1 MTVTLPSYCPKGMNP
16 PLATPPAAPLAA
28 PKIDLDADVARF
40 FAVMKQEQARFLHA
54 FATARGGI
62 GDGHGQLA
70 QISAIQCRLTRQF
83 FDAQRLIMERRAEVD
98 AEVARIA
105 AETEEHANVVLAA
118 AVANVAAGAF
128 PPPSPDER
136 HDALGVPDASLERT
150 TRQALHALSVLAM
163 RTQHDTAALEQVI
176 NDAFEPAEPDGARA
190 ERELQRLLDEWWE
203 HERNEGR
210 ALVEDARA
218 RAAMRLHLAHIEACE
233 IAGSAAPAEATPIAP
248 VAAEA
253 SVAPSAMSLLPAAL
267 VDALDSATPDTLDT
281 ALASMTAA
289 LATPTVAPSI
299 DRADNGDVLFRL
311 ERAAAAATAAPDG
324 PSPSADHFQQF
335 WTPAPTVESDESSLS
350 FRSLWWRVVFPIT
363 AVTSTLAIVLAVVG

>member
-1 MTVTLPSYCPKGMNP
+1 MTP
-16 PLATPPAAPLAA
+16 PLATPLAA
-28 PKIDLDADVARF
+28 PSTAPGIDLDADVARF
-40 FAVMKQEQARFLHA
+40 FATMKQEQARFLHA
-54 FATARGGI
+54 FATARGDI
-62 GDGHGQLA
+62 GDRHGQLA

-118 AVANVAAGAF
+118 AVANVAAGVF
-128 PPPSPDER
+128 PPPSPDDR
-136 HDALGVPDASLERT
+136 RDALADPDGSLERT

-203 HERNEGR
+203 HERIEGR

-233 IAGSAAPAEATPIAP
+233 IAGSATPAEVSVVEQADIEPPACPNP
-248 VAAEA
+248 V
-253 SVAPSAMSLLPAAL
+253 LLPASL
-267 VDALDSATPDTLDT
+267 LDALDQASPDTLDV

-289 LATPTVAPSI
+289 LATPLPAPSL

-311 ERAAAAATAAPDG
+311 ERAAAAAAAAQTDAPQVG
-324 PSPSADHFQQF
+324 TDHFQQF
-335 WTPAPTVESDESSLS
+335 WTPASTEQQVEPSLS
-350 FRSLWWRVVFPIT
+350 FRSVWWRVVFPIT

>member
-1 MTVTLPSYCPKGMNP
+1 MNP
-16 PLATPPAAPLAA
+16 PLATPLAAPPAAPG
-28 PKIDLDADVARF
+28 IDLDADVARF
-40 FAVMKQEQARFLHA
+40 FATMKQEQARFLHA
-54 FATARGGI
+54 FATARGEI

-70 QISAIQCRLTRQF
+70 HISAIQCRLTRQF

-105 AETEEHANVVLAA
+105 AETEEHANVVLAS

-128 PPPSPDER
+128 PPPSPDDR
-136 HDALGVPDASLERT
+136 HDVLDDPNGSLERT

-163 RTQHDTAALEQVI
+163 RTQHDTVALEQVI

-233 IAGSAAPAEATPIAP
+233 IAGSQETASAMPLESAIVEPAAAPVTA
-248 VAAEA
+248 
-253 SVAPSAMSLLPAAL
+253 SLLPASL
-267 VDALDSATPDTLDT
+267 LDALDSASPDTLDA
-281 ALASMTAA
+281 ALASMSAS
-289 LATPTVAPSI
+289 LATPMPVPSL
-299 DRADNGDVLFRL
+299 DRTDNGDVLFRL
-311 ERAAAAATAAPDG
+311 ERAAAAATTTPDTPVAG
-324 PSPSADHFQQF
+324 ADHFQQF
-335 WTPAPTVESDESSLS
+335 WTPAPSVEQVESSLS
-350 FRSLWWRVVFPIT
+350 LRALWWRVVFPVT
-363 AVTSTLAIVLAVVG
+363 AVTSTLAFVLALVG

>member
-1 MTVTLPSYCPKGMNP
+1 MNP
-16 PLATPPAAPLAA
+16 PLATPMAAPANA
-28 PKIDLDADVARF
+28 PGIDLDADVARF
-40 FAVMKQEQARFLHA
+40 FATMKQEQARFLHA
-54 FATARGGI
+54 FATARGEI

-70 QISAIQCRLTRQF
+70 HISAIQCRLTRQF

-105 AETEEHANVVLAA
+105 AETEDHANVVLAA

-128 PPPSPDER
+128 PPPVPGER
-136 HDALGVPDASLERT
+136 HDALDDPAGAMERT

-163 RTQHDTAALEQVI
+163 RTQHDAVALEQVI
-176 NDAFEPAEPDGARA
+176 NEAFEPAEPDGARA

-233 IAGSAAPAEATPIAP
+233 IAGQQPVVDAASVEAPTPDAPA
-248 VAAEA
+248 A
-253 SVAPSAMSLLPAAL
+253 SPAVSLLPASL
-267 VDALDSATPDTLDT
+267 LDALDSASPDTLDAT
-281 ALASMTAA
+281 LASLAA
-289 LATPTVAPSI
+289 SLATPLPAPTL

-311 ERAAAAATAAPDG
+311 ERAAAAATPTVTAEAPAVG
-324 PSPSADHFQQF
+324 ADHFQQF
-335 WTPAPTVESDESSLS
+335 WTPAPTVEQADASLS
-350 FRSLWWRVVFPIT
+350 LKSLWWRIVFPIT
-363 AVTSTLAIVLAVVG
+363 AVTSTLALILALVG

>member
-1 MTVTLPSYCPKGMNP
+1 MTP
-16 PLATPPAAPLAA
+16 PLATPLAA
-28 PKIDLDADVARF
+28 PSTAPGIDLDADVARF
-40 FAVMKQEQARFLHA
+40 FATMKQEQARFLHA
-54 FATARGGI
+54 FATARGDI
-62 GDGHGQLA
+62 GDRHGQLA

-118 AVANVAAGAF
+118 AVANVAAGVF
-128 PPPSPDER
+128 PPPSPDDR
-136 HDALGVPDASLERT
+136 RDALADPDGSLERT

-233 IAGSAAPAEATPIAP
+233 IAGSATPAEMPVVEQVERDTPAPA
-248 VAAEA
+248 AE
-253 SVAPSAMSLLPAAL
+253 MMLLPASL
-267 VDALDSATPDTLDT
+267 LDALDQASSDTLDA
-281 ALASMTAA
+281 ALASMTAS
-289 LATPTVAPSI
+289 LATPLPVPSL
-299 DRADNGDVLFRL
+299 DRAANGDVLFRL
-311 ERAAAAATAAPDG
+311 ERAAAAATAHTDAPPQG
-324 PSPSADHFQQF
+324 ADHFQQF
-335 WTPAPTVESDESSLS
+335 WTPVTTEARVEPSLS
-350 FRSLWWRVVFPIT
+350 LRSVWWRVVFPIT